1 MTKDDVLLG
10 IESLCSV
17 YPTNIDFEDEFVS
30 NLWVEGLIDLQPKAF
45 FKGIYELIRK
55 EKFFPSPALIRQYA
69 EPHREEEPFLPPVE
83 NKTPARTSENL
94 LEARRRLTSIARAL
108 EAGDHASMRKKSIHD
123 PESCFVKYRP
133 ANDDPLTDFGTYFGR
148 A

>member
-1 MTKDDVLLG
+1 MAVLRG
-10 IESLCSV
+10 F
-17 YPTNIDFEDEFVS
+17 YPSSKVELSKSTLD
-30 NLWVEGLIDLQPKAF
+30 LWFNQLRDLQAEAF
-45 FKGIYELIRK
+45 ANGIYDISRK
-55 EKFFPSPALIRQYA
+55 EEFFPSLAKIRQYA
-69 EPHREEEPFLPPVE
+69 EPYRIEEPFLPPVDDSI
-83 NKTPARTSENL
+83 PARTPENL

-133 ANDDPLTDFGTYFGR
+133 ADDDPLTDFGTYFGR